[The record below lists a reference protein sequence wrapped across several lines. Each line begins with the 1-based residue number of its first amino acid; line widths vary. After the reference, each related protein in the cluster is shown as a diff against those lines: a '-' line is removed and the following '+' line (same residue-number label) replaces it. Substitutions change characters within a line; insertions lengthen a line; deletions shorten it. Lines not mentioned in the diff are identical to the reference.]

1 MLSYPSFLH
10 GYRKVDKAMADQRIV
25 KLLRDF
31 MNKDITKYVPP
42 PSPKTNLDVY
52 KQTLI
57 ERFANKTVSDQVA
70 RLCMDGLSK
79 FPVYIVPNL
88 NKMIKD
94 GSDLTRQAFLIA
106 SYRHYLHYKKD
117 DNGETYPLVDN
128 CMNPDDEKLFNSED
142 PVAFL
147 GLSAFKGVDLK
158 GSKNFMDLYLKFV
171 KEIKEKGTMPVLE
184 SIIKE

>member
-1 MLSYPSFLH
+1 
-10 GYRKVDKAMADQRIV
+10 
-25 KLLRDF
+25 
-31 MNKDITKYVPP
+31 
-42 PSPKTNLDVY
+42 
-52 KQTLI
+52 
-57 ERFANKTVSDQVA
+57 
-70 RLCMDGLSK
+70 MDGLSK

-88 NKMIKD
+88 NKMIND
-94 GSDLTRQAFLIA
+94 DSDLTRQAFLIA

-117 DNGETYPLVDN
+117 DHGETYPLVDN

-171 KEIKEKGTMPVLE
+171 KDIKEKGTMPVLE